1 MPDNQGPIG
10 WDLFTPTIT
19 ILSQGRSQYWIR
31 KCCCLSNGEEQGADT
46 PVQTQVFVSEDILPE
61 RSQASGAQVLGKLEN
76 RGSRIIAISTVPCR
90 IQTTRRILA
99 TQPEWKPKAANLQ
112 SQRSLKSQSRGK
124 AVKQVHYLLAIR
136 TATRKSPAAR
146 ERSRQQLLR
155 PLPSR
160 GLKGISILELC
171 TKPLH
176 CVSEVFHLLLL
187 WTLDCIIRANICLF
201 GRSLGLLS
209 TLFPGHLRKVWK
221 REGFF

>member
-10 WDLFTPTIT
+10 GDLFTPIIT
-19 ILSQGRSQYWIR
+19 ICLRDAASTEQENATVYQMGRSRELKHQFNHTV
-31 KCCCLSNGEEQGADT
+31 S
-46 PVQTQVFVSEDILPE
+46 VSEDIQPE
-61 RSQASGAQVLGKLEN
+61 RSQASRAQVLGKLAN
-76 RGSRIIAISTVPCR
+76 RSSWIVAISTIPRR

-99 TQPEWKPKAANLQ
+99 TQPEWKPK
-112 SQRSLKSQSRGK
+112 RELKSRSWGK
-124 AVKQVHYLLAIR
+124 AVKLAHYLLGIR
-136 TATRKSPAAR
+136 TAARKSPGAR
-146 ERSRQQLLR
+146 EKSRQQLLR

-160 GLKGISILELC
+160 GLRGISFLELC
-171 TKPLH
+171 TKPSH

-201 GRSLGLLS
+201 GRSLRLLS

>member
-1 MPDNQGPIG
+1 M
-10 WDLFTPTIT
+10 
-19 ILSQGRSQYWIR
+19 GRSRELTHQFRHRFLLVRTYSQKEVKLLELRFWGNWRI
-31 KCCCLSNGEEQGADT
+31 GA
-46 PVQTQVFVSEDILPE
+46 
-61 RSQASGAQVLGKLEN
+61 AG
-76 RGSRIIAISTVPCR
+76 IIAISTVPCR

-99 TQPEWKPKAANLQ
+99 TQPEWKPKASNLQ